1 MPKLLRYPNSF
12 YIYSMQ
18 KNQLYK
24 GNLTTILMKLLH
36 DNGKM
41 YGYQITRE
49 VEKITAGELVIT
61 EGALYPAL
69 HKLEAKG
76 LLSVEITTVNNR
88 PRKYYF
94 LTETGKKETVG
105 LLNEMKIFIQQMD
118 VLFNLKPVPNA

>member
-1 MPKLLRYPNSF
+1 
-12 YIYSMQ
+12 MQ
-18 KNQLYK
+18 KNNLYK
-24 GNLTTILMKLLH
+24 GSLSTIVLKLLN

-61 EGALYPAL
+61 EGALYPVL

-76 LLSVEITTVNNR
+76 LLSVEIKTVNNR

-94 LTETGKKETVG
+94 LTENGKKETSN
-105 LLNEMKIFIQQMD
+105 LLADMKSFIQSMD
-118 VLFNLKPVPNA
+118 VLLNPKIA

>member
-1 MPKLLRYPNSF
+1 
-12 YIYSMQ
+12 MQ
-18 KNQLYK
+18 SNQLYK
-24 GNLTTILMKLLH
+24 GSLSTIVLKLLN

-49 VEKITAGELVIT
+49 VERITTGEMMIT

-76 LLSVEITTVNNR
+76 LLSVEIKKVNNR

-94 LTETGKKETVG
+94 LTENGKKETSNLLEEMKAFIQNMNI
-105 LLNEMKIFIQQMD
+105 LLNPK
-118 VLFNLKPVPNA
+118 LA

>member
-1 MPKLLRYPNSF
+1 
-12 YIYSMQ
+12 MQ

-88 PRKYYF
+88 PRKYYL
-94 LTETGKKETVG
+94 LTENGNKETAG
-105 LLNEMKIFIQQMD
+105 LLNEMKTFIQQMD
-118 VLFNLKPVPNA
+118 VLFNLKPTPDV